1 MKNGTAVLYA
11 TALVLALP
19 SIAIAAEPA
28 TVRFGVIAASMR
40 LFQSAG
46 IHIAQR
52 KGMFEKQ
59 GLKVDVVPLPGV
71 EHMTN
76 ALDKDTVDISMVA
89 TPYLVKA
96 VLNGSDA
103 TAIIG
108 GPANTIY
115 NIVGR
120 PEVTSMEQ
128 LRGKTVALSLPED
141 MISITTRMILAKHG
155 LQEKDY
161 AGKELIGTPLRSKCL
176 ESAECAAAPLSQPE
190 DLSFL
195 RKGYRVL
202 GNSHEV
208 TPTMQFTVF
217 AARKP
222 WAAKNKDVVVR
233 FTKAIEEAYAF
244 TANPANREEVVKI
257 VVEATGASA
266 EDSREIYKLYYEPNK
281 GVMPKR
287 GEINV
292 EGVAKVIE
300 LLGTASLLQKPLPA
314 PERFIDLE
322 YLRAAG
328 IQ

>member
-1 MKNGTAVLYA
+1 MRNGVAVLCA
-11 TALVLALP
+11 AAVVLALP
-19 SIAIAAEPA
+19 SIGAAA
-28 TVRFGVIAASMR
+28 DATTVRFGVIAASQR

-46 IHIAQR
+46 THIAQR

-59 GLKVDVVPLPGV
+59 GLKVEIVPLPGV

-89 TPYLVKA
+89 TPYLIKA
-96 VLNGSDA
+96 VLNGSDIA
-103 TAIIG
+103 AVVG

-120 PEVTSMEQ
+120 PEITSIEQ
-128 LRGKTVALSLPED
+128 LRGKAVALSLPED
-141 MISITTRMILAKHG
+141 MISVTTRMLLAKHG
-155 LQEKDY
+155 LQDKDY
-161 AGKELIGTPLRSKCL
+161 TGKELIGTPLRSKCL

-195 RKGYRVL
+195 HKGYRVL

-208 TPTMQFTVF
+208 IPTMQFTIF
-217 AARKP
+217 AARKS

-233 FTKAIEEAYAF
+233 FAKAIGDAYAF
-244 TANPANREEVVKI
+244 AANPANKEEVIKT

-281 GVMPKR
+281 GVMPMR

-292 EGVAKVIE
+292 DGVAKVIE
-300 LLGTASLLQKPLPA
+300 LLGTAGMLQKPLPSA
-314 PERFIDLE
+314 ERFIDLD

-328 IQ
+328 LQ